1 MMSQEDFLTRL
12 ANGEQYED
20 LIREATMRRIA
31 EENGMDYQQLIS
43 ESAQMLEQSQAP
55 QHDLRGLAY
64 QMARRQSGA
73 RTERMSEHGMNAGI
87 TPSNGRSV

>member
-1 MMSQEDFLTRL
+1 MMTQEEFFSRL
-12 ANGEQYED
+12 ASGEQYAD
-20 LIREATMRRIA
+20 LIREASLRMIA
-31 EENGMDYQQLIS
+31 EESGTDYDQMVA
-43 ESAQMLEQSQAP
+43 ESARMVEQPQAP

-87 TPSNGRSV
+87 TPAGGSSV